1 MSLSYDEL
9 ISNIKRQAKRL
20 SKSINIPLRQ
30 AQKILATSVYQCDDW
45 NNLRDSL
52 KSDSF
57 DNQLLL
63 LTALHPKADILLFK
77 LLDNNMSIIIS
88 RFKMKFSDQK
98 SNEEKSNEE
107 ISNIIISTFGIEPFD
122 FKNKIL

>member
-77 LLDNNMSIIIS
+77 LLDNNMSIIVS
-88 RFKMKFSDQK
+88 RFKMKFSDQ
-98 SNEEKSNEE
+98 KSNEE